1 MTGMQTAHDI
11 QPSPDTGVRLVVWC
25 RCCLDAGCPQHME
38 HVDEPVECV
47 VCGEQC
53 QCIGCAANTE
63 PPSDDY

>member
-1 MTGMQTAHDI
+1 M
-11 QPSPDTGVRLVVWC
+11 RLVVWC
-25 RCCLDAGCPQHME
+25 RCCLDAGCPQHMD